1 MEILKLKEEDELSD
15 HYYCYNEEQQILDHI
30 VIVGKAYIEKID
42 SL

>member
-1 MEILKLKEEDELSD
+1 MEVIELKEEDLSD

-30 VIVGKAYIEKID
+30 ITVGEVYAQKIS